1 MTQHENVVGFDIRW
15 LDLNFCVF
23 QLRYDQFDEVKGR
36 YGCAVCCIIEKA
48 LASCL
53 NIIDF
58 IPLKRLIEIRT
69 ETDEQDD

>member
-1 MTQHENVVGFDIRW
+1 MGMTQIENVIRFDIRW
-15 LDLNFCVF
+15 FDLNLGVF
-23 QLRYDQFDEVKGR
+23 QLGNDQFDEAR
-36 YGCAVCCIIEKA
+36 WINSSPVCGIVDKA

-69 ETDEQDD
+69 ETEE